1 MAGFTRSDGIMK
13 QVAFYQLTPSETEE
27 HFLNIVFRFQVAKSG
42 TIRLQLPI
50 WRPGRYQAQH
60 FSKNIPQVRAFDT
73 TGFEIKLEKKGT
85 SSWEFQGIKNQHVEV
100 RYAYFAQQADAGGS
114 VSNHEILYVNFIT
127 CLMFVQGQEEI
138 PCEVKVDIPKA
149 WKVSTTL
156 KESKKGLWLAPSYRE
171 LVDSTFM
178 ASEEIIQHHWQEGDV
193 HFWAEGIGPT
203 SMFQGKLLEAYRQ
216 IAAYQLHWMGHFPV
230 KEYRF
235 LHWIK
240 GEAFYHGV
248 EHRSSTMMVLGPP
261 DRDLY
266 DDLIGLASHELFHVW
281 NIATIRPMELWPYNY
296 AEEVYFPTAWFV
308 EGVTTYLGDWFLVAS
323 GVYRSDEYLASLL
336 GNLKLHFERDGASKQ
351 SLIES
356 SIDLWLD
363 GYGKAIPGKRVSI
376 YYKGAIVAL
385 ALDLMIRK
393 KFAHRKSIR
402 DVMVLMNDRFGIKQQ
417 GYALADVYQMVEEV
431 YEASLTNFWRI
442 WVEGNDPLEGPL
454 NELMSFV
461 GLKLELSDRGLLLN
475 QLDEDLNLDCQKWL
489 QGIIK

>member
-1 MAGFTRSDGIMK
+1 MK
-13 QVAFYQLTPSETEE
+13 QVNFYQLTPSNTEE
-27 HFLNIVFRFQVAKSG
+27 YFLNIIFRFQLSKTG
-42 TIRLQLPI
+42 TTRMQLPI

-60 FSKNIPQVRAFDT
+60 FSKNIPQVRAFDSA
-73 TGFEIKLEKKGT
+73 GEEIKLNKKGT
-85 SSWEFQGIKNQHVEV
+85 SAWEFQGSKNQCVEV
-100 RYAYFAQQADAGGS
+100 RYAYYAQQADAGGS
-114 VSNHEILYVNFIT
+114 VSNQEMLYVNFIT
-127 CLMFVQGQEEI
+127 CLLFIQGQEERA
-138 PCEVKVDIPKA
+138 CEVKVDIPKT
-149 WKVSTTL
+149 WKIVTSL
-156 KESKKGLWLAPSYRE
+156 KESKKGLWSAPTYRE
-171 LVDSTFM
+171 LVDATFM
-178 ASEEIIQHHWQEGDV
+178 ASEKIIQHHWKEGHV
-193 HFWAEGIGPT
+193 HFWAEGIGP
-203 SMFQGKLLEAYRQ
+203 SNIFQGKLLEAYRQ
-216 IAAYQLHWMGHFPV
+216 ISAYQLEWMGHFPV

-240 GEAFYHGV
+240 EEAFYHGV

-281 NIATIRPMELWPYNY
+281 NIATIRPKELWPYNY

-323 GVYRSDEYLASLL
+323 GVYQTDEYLASLL

-385 ALDLMIRK
+385 AMDLLIRK

-402 DVMVLMNDRFGIKQQ
+402 DVMLLMNERFGMKQQ
-417 GYALADVYQMVEEV
+417 GYTLADVYQIVEEV
-431 YEASLTNFWRI
+431 YEASLTDFWQV
-442 WVEGNDPLEGPL
+442 WVEGNEPLEEPL
-454 NELMSFV
+454 NELLDFV
-461 GLKLELSDRGLLLN
+461 GLHLALSERGLLLN
-475 QLDEDLNLDCQKWL
+475 FTEKELNVDGQKWL
-489 QGIIK
+489 QGFIK

>member
-13 QVAFYQLTPSETEE
+13 QVAFYQLSPSETEE
-27 HFLNIVFRFQVAKSG
+27 HFLNIVFRFQVVNSG
-42 TIRLQLPI
+42 NIKLQLPI

-60 FSKNIPQVRAFDT
+60 FSKNIPQVRAFDE
-73 TGFEIKLEKKGT
+73 TGDEIKLNKKGT
-85 SSWEFQGIKNQHVEV
+85 SAWEFQGKEGQNVEV
-100 RYAYFAQQADAGGS
+100 RYAYYAQQADAGGC
-114 VSNHEILYVNFIT
+114 VSNQEMLYVNFIT
-127 CLMFVQGQEEI
+127 CLMFVSGQEEI
-138 PCEVKVDIPKA
+138 PCEVKVDIPKD
-149 WKVSTTL
+149 WKVSTSL
-156 KESKKGLWLAPSYRE
+156 KEKKSGLWSAATYRE
-171 LVDSTFM
+171 LVDSTIM
-178 ASEEIIQHHWQEGDV
+178 ANEEIFQHHWELGDV
-193 HFWAEGIGPT
+193 HFWAEGIGP
-203 SMFQGKLLEAYRQ
+203 SPVFQVKLLEAYRK
-216 IAAYQLHWMGHFPV
+216 ISAFQLKWMKHFPV
-230 KEYRF
+230 SEYRF
-235 LHWIK
+235 QHWIK
-240 GEAFYHGV
+240 EEAFYHGV

-281 NIATIRPMELWPYNY
+281 NIATIRPKELWPYQY

-323 GVYRSDEYLASLL
+323 GVYQKEEYLASLL

-385 ALDLMIRK
+385 AMDLMIRK
-393 KFAHRKSIR
+393 KFEHRKSIR

-417 GYALADVYQMVEEV
+417 GYALADVYQVVEEV
-431 YEASLTNFWRI
+431 YEASLTNFWHL

-454 NELMSFV
+454 NELLDFV
-461 GLKLELSDRGLLLN
+461 GLKLESSDRGLLLN
-475 QLDEDLNLDCQKWL
+475 QLSVDLNLDCQHWL
-489 QGIIK
+489 QGLIK